1 MKYILSSCIGLLWG
15 CSSVFVLD
23 TSFEK
28 VQNTMPVLDI
38 PYFSDTESPYLY
50 RANFEFFE
58 KHSLTGL
65 LVIKKISE
73 NEHRV
78 VVTTDFCN
86 TILDF
91 SMVEKQLKMNY
102 IQKDLDRKAL
112 RRVLALDFGNLLE
125 NRYEI
130 TEKRSDKATNVWI
143 SVQKKATYYWFGN
156 EELHFFKQ
164 IYVSKS
170 KKYTTFVFE
179 SENGDKASRI
189 AIEHHTIPLKITLNQ
204 L

>member
-23 TSFEK
+23 SSFEK
-28 VQNTMPVLDI
+28 VQNTTQLLDI
-38 PYFSDTESPYLY
+38 PYFTDTENPYLY
-50 RANFEFFE
+50 RANFEIFE
-58 KHSLTGL
+58 KHNLTGL
-65 LVIKKISE
+65 LIIKKISE

-78 VVTTDFCN
+78 VVTTDFGN

-91 SMVEKQLKMNY
+91 SLVEKRLKINY

-112 RRVLALDFGNLLE
+112 RRVLALDFANLLE

-130 TEKRSDKATNVWI
+130 TEKRSDNTTNVWI
-143 SVQKKATYYWFGN
+143 SAQRKATYYWFAN
-156 EELHFFKQ
+156 EKLHFFKQ

-170 KKYTTFVFE
+170 KKYTTFAFE
-179 SENGDKASRI
+179 SENGSKAERI